1 MKNLLIAV
9 LLANLCCG
17 CATKIYRAAPALT
30 NPKEYSEIVVIR
42 NKSIWGS
49 GVGIGIQLDGY
60 KVASLSVG
68 HHLRVKVNPGQHAVG
83 TMSGSITLNFEP
95 KQTYYFLSG
104 IGMGGE
110 QNVERLDEVEAKK
123 WVINSK
129 EVPLN

>member
-1 MKNLLIAV
+1 
-9 LLANLCCG
+9 
-17 CATKIYRAAPALT
+17 
-30 NPKEYSEIVVIR
+30 
-42 NKSIWGS
+42 
-49 GVGIGIQLDGY
+49 
-60 KVASLSVG
+60 
-68 HHLRVKVNPGQHAVG
+68 
-83 TMSGSITLNFEP
+83 MSGSITLNFEP